1 MRKERKD
8 GKIRN
13 WYRLAQ
19 TSKLLIFLHVVFGAI
34 RVAGLITS
42 PIFAAKVTV
51 ALVAGNFND
60 AWMYLAIELGIVI
73 LTLIAHD
80 QVYRNGARIFSSTYK
95 TVQSKIYKK
104 AYRAKSSNFQITS
117 KEKLLNIIGSDI
129 DVVSNFGDT
138 LGVRI
143 ARGIQMLV
151 TLIIVFSTNWMVGLA
166 ILTVSALNFVILVYL
181 NRSLGRHKAKLLDDK
196 DHIYEKFTQILS
208 NQDLIKQYNI
218 GSEFADDYFKRCDKY
233 TETFTE
239 HKKTQSIKDN
249 FFVMFYKVLL
259 FAITCLMIFLV
270 KDHILSLEIYL
281 IIVPYLLTSV
291 ELVNELINIT
301 FTIEETNVS
310 TMRINTVLNFT
321 DDDFIAYGNVNQST
335 ASGNSSLYLMN
346 VSYTNEDVEST
357 NYGFVQDVS
366 MQFASGKI
374 NVIKGRKGCGKRA
387 IFHMIA
393 RKVKPD
399 KGTIL
404 LNDINLYDYDKETYL
419 SNIFNGF
426 AKPKFLNDSIINNF
440 NISGAGK
447 EKIDEMCK
455 LVGVYDYINTLDEK
469 FDTNIY
475 SPVISAEMFYLMGL
489 VMSMLKHSKI
499 LSIYEVPSG
508 MTPKEIKNI
517 KEVIVRL
524 SNYRTILLFTHL
536 NSFDDIASVVYK
548 LDGGKIVEHITK

>member
-1 MRKERKD
+1 
-8 GKIRN
+8 
-13 WYRLAQ
+13 
-19 TSKLLIFLHVVFGAI
+19 
-34 RVAGLITS
+34 
-42 PIFAAKVTV
+42 
-51 ALVAGNFND
+51 
-60 AWMYLAIELGIVI
+60 
-73 LTLIAHD
+73 
-80 QVYRNGARIFSSTYK
+80 
-95 TVQSKIYKK
+95 
-104 AYRAKSSNFQITS
+104 
-117 KEKLLNIIGSDI
+117 
-129 DVVSNFGDT
+129 
-138 LGVRI
+138 
-143 ARGIQMLV
+143 
-151 TLIIVFSTNWMVGLA
+151 
-166 ILTVSALNFVILVYL
+166 
-181 NRSLGRHKAKLLDDK
+181 
-196 DHIYEKFTQILS
+196 
-208 NQDLIKQYNI
+208 
-218 GSEFADDYFKRCDKY
+218 
-233 TETFTE
+233 
-239 HKKTQSIKDN
+239 
-249 FFVMFYKVLL
+249 
-259 FAITCLMIFLV
+259 
-270 KDHILSLEIYL
+270 
-281 IIVPYLLTSV
+281 
-291 ELVNELINIT
+291 
-301 FTIEETNVS
+301 
-310 TMRINTVLNFT
+310 
-321 DDDFIAYGNVNQST
+321 
-335 ASGNSSLYLMN
+335 
-346 VSYTNEDVEST
+346 
-357 NYGFVQDVS
+357 
-366 MQFASGKI
+366 
-374 NVIKGRKGCGKRA
+374 
-387 IFHMIA
+387 MIA